1 MTNQTGIIP
10 EADSQSTAGSGPRN
24 PTCPSASIAME
35 ANVALSDLTTSSRQ
49 LTVLTSSGSETC
61 TKVNLIVLLNKENV
75 YIGKGKKSQKSIFLR
90 NATIDKKK
98 RRNFQSSAI
107 SLTQQKTIYCNCPQ
121 QKIKD
126 KLQE

>member
-75 YIGKGKKSQKSIFLR
+75 YIGRVLQTSGKKIPRKHFFEKCNYRQEEEKKVSVKR
-90 NATIDKKK
+90 NISNSTKD
-98 RRNFQSSAI
+98 NLLQLSS
-107 SLTQQKTIYCNCPQ
+107 TEN
-121 QKIKD
+121 
-126 KLQE
+126 